1 MSKYKRVMVKLSGEM
16 LGESSGGID
25 SAKLHDVCQSIKEVV
40 ESGVQ
45 VALVIGGGNFWRFKD
60 QKELAFDRVV
70 SDTMGMLATVM
81 NALAVR
87 EELERIGL
95 RAKAYSSLRV
105 PGALRE
111 YAPKCARAS
120 FADHDVVLCAG
131 GTGNPYFTT
140 DSAAALRALELK
152 CDVVLK
158 ATKVDFVYDKDPK
171 KHEDAKAFEK
181 LTYQEVLEKG
191 LEVMDLSAVSLCM
204 DNALPILV
212 FNMSTKG
219 NLLKAAKG
227 EHVGTFISK

>member
-25 SAKLHDVCQSIKEVV
+25 AGRLQDVCRSLKEVID
-40 ESGVQ
+40 EGIQ
-45 VALVIGGGNFWRFKD
+45 IALVIGGGNFWRFKD
-60 QKELAFDRVV
+60 QKELVLDRVV

-87 EELERIGL
+87 EELERIGV

-105 PGALRE
+105 PGVLKEFMPR
-111 YAPKCARAS
+111 CARNS

-152 CDVVLK
+152 CDLLLK
-158 ATKVDFVYDKDPK
+158 ATKVDFVCDRDPK
-171 KHEDAKAFEK
+171 KHADAKTFEE
-181 LTYQEVLEKG
+181 LSYQQVLEMG
-191 LEVMDLSAVSLCM
+191 LEVMDLSAISLCM
-204 DNALPILV
+204 ENALPILV
-212 FNMSTKG
+212 FNMNGEG
-219 NLLKAAKG
+219 NLLRAARG
-227 EHVGTFISK
+227 ERVGTLIS